1 MRYSWSD
8 DDGLTDRIREMCDK
22 EATDEELLEVIGQYF
37 RDASD
42 DSALTKVLLDLA
54 DIELQGALDAHE
66 RNIRCEI
73 ETAVEAKYDVALDEV
88 KREYES
94 RATYDLIEDR
104 FLSEPQFRERVLSRI
119 RRDLSES
126 KELGDVSPL
135 FDRALDGCNQDTLI
149 SLLLEEHRPE
159 LLEKFHSVL
168 VERYLLE
175 HEAELR
181 DEIKT
186 DLMRNETY
194 MHSLKV
200 ELLDHVAR
208 RLFDEV

>member
-22 EATDEELLEVIGQYF
+22 EATDEELLELIGQYF
-37 RDASD
+37 RDVSD

-73 ETAVEAKYDVALDEV
+73 EAEVEAEYDAALEGA

-94 RATYDLIEDR
+94 RATYDLIVER

-126 KELGDVSPL
+126 KKLGEVSPL
-135 FDRALDGCNQDTLI
+135 FDRALDGCDQDTLI

-159 LLEKFHSVL
+159 LLEKFHAEL
-168 VERYLLE
+168 VERFLLE
-175 HEAELR
+175 YGAELR
-181 DEIKT
+181 EEIKT
-186 DLMRNETY
+186 DLLRNKTY
-194 MHSLKV
+194 MHSLKE